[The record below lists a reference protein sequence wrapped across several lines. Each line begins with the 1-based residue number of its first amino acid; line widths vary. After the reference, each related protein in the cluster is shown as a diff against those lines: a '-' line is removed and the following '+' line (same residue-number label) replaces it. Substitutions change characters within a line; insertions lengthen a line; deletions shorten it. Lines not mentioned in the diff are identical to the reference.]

1 MKMTI
6 SKKTLVVNRILSII
20 QICIGGFLTF
30 FISFGVSLEFSKVP
44 MDTGFIL
51 FCIFLDIL
59 SIRRLY
65 YGIKRS
71 RMVSVWKKY
80 AVLVGNA
87 PSVDIKEFSR
97 LTKQSERTV
106 MNHFEW
112 FIEKDFLVDAY
123 IDHKD
128 NEVIF
133 KEAYDKAIME
143 EKWKLRKKIRIK
155 ENDKVAIVCECC
167 GAIAMLPKGS
177 GGLCEY
183 CRAPIGKDKENTDCE
198 DIKYEME

>member
-1 MKMTI
+1 
-6 SKKTLVVNRILSII
+6 
-20 QICIGGFLTF
+20 
-30 FISFGVSLEFSKVP
+30 
-44 MDTGFIL
+44 
-51 FCIFLDIL
+51 
-59 SIRRLY
+59 
-65 YGIKRS
+65 
-71 RMVSVWKKY
+71 MVSVWKKY

-123 IDHKD
+123 INHKD

-155 ENDKVAIVCECC
+155 EKDKVAIVCECC

-177 GGLCEY
+177 GGFCEY
-183 CRAPIGKDKENTDCE
+183 CRAPIGKDKENIE
-198 DIKYEME
+198 KEELEYEME